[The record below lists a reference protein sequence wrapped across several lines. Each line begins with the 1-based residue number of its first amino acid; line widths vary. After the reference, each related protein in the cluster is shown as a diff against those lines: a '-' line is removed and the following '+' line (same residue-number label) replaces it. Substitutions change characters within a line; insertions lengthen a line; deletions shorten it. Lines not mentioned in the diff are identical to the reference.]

1 VSAAGFPG
9 GVAMAGT
16 AGEAMRPE
24 DIAPHEQFRIR
35 MVDVAMKRIARH
47 PNWYRGYGFSV
58 GAAWW
63 PEFLASL
70 AAVKDELQER
80 IEREVE
86 ALERQGRA
94 PAAIPDVLEVMTMAV
109 FLLLAGRKAAWPLPV
124 MVPMTFE
131 AMGRFV
137 VTEKARAQ
145 VAGASECDGVDNDSS
160 DSSGNE
166 WHRPH
171 SLH

>member
-1 VSAAGFPG
+1 MGR
-9 GVAMAGT
+9 T
-16 AGEAMRPE
+16 ASEAMNPE
-24 DIAPHEQFRIR
+24 DIVPHEQFRIR
-35 MVDVAMKRIARH
+35 MVDVVMNRIARH

-109 FLLLAGRKAAWPLPV
+109 FLLLPGRKAAWPLPV
-124 MVPMTFE
+124 GVPMTLE
-131 AMGRFV
+131 AVGRFV

>member
-1 VSAAGFPG
+1 
-9 GVAMAGT
+9 
-16 AGEAMRPE
+16 MRPE

-35 MVDVAMKRIARH
+35 MVDAAMKRIARH

-70 AAVKDELQER
+70 AAVRDELQQR

-86 ALERQGRA
+86 TLERQGRA
-94 PAAIPDVLEVMTMAV
+94 PAAIPQVLDVMTMAV

-124 MVPMTFE
+124 MVPLTFE

-137 VTEKARAQ
+137 VAENARVQA
-145 VAGASECDGVDNDSS
+145 AGASECDGVEREKLWV
-160 DSSGNE
+160 SGE
-166 WHRPH
+166 MAGVARTVH
-171 SLH
+171 

>member
-1 VSAAGFPG
+1 MGTSTAHT
-9 GVAMAGT
+9 MAPD
-16 AGEAMRPE
+16 EV
-24 DIAPHEQFRIR
+24 APHEQFRIR

-70 AAVKDELQER
+70 GAVKDDLQER

-94 PAAIPDVLEVMTMAV
+94 PAAIPEVLEVMTMAV

-124 MVPMTFE
+124 MVPLTFE

-137 VTEKARAQ
+137 VAEKARTQ
-145 VAGASECDGVDNDSS
+145 VAGASECDGVEREEQWG
-160 DSSGNE
+160 SGE
-166 WHRPH
+166 MGGVTRTVH
-171 SLH
+171 

>member
-1 VSAAGFPG
+1 
-9 GVAMAGT
+9 MTRT
-16 AGEAMRPE
+16 ARQTMDPK

-35 MVDVAMKRIARH
+35 MVDAAMKRIARH

-63 PEFLASL
+63 HEFLASL
-70 AAVKDELQER
+70 GAVKDELQER

-86 ALERQGRA
+86 ALKRKGRA
-94 PAAIPDVLEVMTMAV
+94 PAAIPEVLEVMTMAV

-124 MVPMTFE
+124 MVPLTFE

-137 VTEKARAQ
+137 VAEKARAQ

>member
-1 VSAAGFPG
+1 
-9 GVAMAGT
+9 MAGM

-35 MVDVAMKRIARH
+35 MVDVAMNRIARH

-86 ALERQGRA
+86 ALERQERA

-124 MVPMTFE
+124 MVPLTFE

-137 VTEKARAQ
+137 VAEKARAEMAAESIRDRKTDKNKGWQ
-145 VAGASECDGVDNDSS
+145 LPQSRTI
-160 DSSGNE
+160 
-166 WHRPH
+166 H
-171 SLH
+171 